1 MTSAT
6 ATAKSSPPP
15 VPALRVVHAPP
26 PVPATYAAPARTH
39 APAAPAAAIK
49 APPKGLLAALNQP
62 KKVKEFSKKELVD
75 LFRGL
80 GSMLRA
86 QINTADALKYYGH
99 GLPNKPMTEALMRIR
114 DDINAGM
121 NVHEA
126 FRRTHR
132 FNETIIGLIQA
143 GSDAGQLHQAFQSL
157 AARLKTELF
166 FTKQIKKA
174 TITPG
179 VIIGVLTGAFIV
191 SQVKIVPQ
199 VEEMLNGVG
208 SKPDGMTAISFK
220 VSHFTQAV
228 WPMFLIAVI
237 TIAVIIVRSAHVR
250 NLILGFTMSKWRLM
264 RLLIMSLRQMTF
276 ISTIRLLHSN
286 GINLAKS
293 IRVSANSVRNTP
305 FYDELRTAADQYEHS
320 GVPLSTAFAKFTS
333 VDAQVTHMLA
343 IGEKSASLDSQLEML
358 SEMYEEDSQNHMNTF
373 SAAISFIVLLM
384 AVSLI
389 AAVFVGTFLPIFLMG
404 PKMMQSGI

>member
-1 MTSAT
+1 MISAT
-6 ATAKSSPPP
+6 PTTTSSG
-15 VPALRVVHAPP
+15 PASVQAPS
-26 PVPATYAAPARTH
+26 TL
-39 APAAPAAAIK
+39 K
-49 APPKGLLAALNQP
+49 ADSTTVPKGLMGTFNKP
-62 KKVKEFSKKELVD
+62 KKTKEFSKKVLVD

-86 QINTADALKYYGH
+86 QINTADALKYYSQ
-99 GLPNKPMTEALMRIR
+99 GLPNKTMVDALVHIR
-114 DDINAGM
+114 EDINAGM

-126 FRRTHR
+126 FRRTKR

-143 GSDAGQLHQAFQSL
+143 GSDAGQLHHAFQSL
-157 AARLKTELF
+157 ATRLKSELF
-166 FTKQIKKA
+166 FQKQLKKA

-179 VIIGVLTGAFIV
+179 IIICVLSGAFIT

-199 VEEMLNGVG
+199 VEAMLLGVNA
-208 SKPDGMTAISFK
+208 KPDGMTAISFK
-220 VSHFTQAV
+220 VSHFTQAA
-228 WPMFLIAVI
+228 WPFFVGAIIAIAV
-237 TIAVIIVRSAHVR
+237 TIFKSPHVR
-250 NLILGFTMSKWRLM
+250 NIILGLVMSKWRLL

-276 ISTIRLLHSN
+276 ISTIKLLHSN

-305 FYDELRTAADQYEHS
+305 FYNELRTAADKYEHS
-320 GVPLSTAFAKFTS
+320 GVPLSTAFAKYTS
-333 VDAQVTHMLA
+333 VDAQVTHMLS
-343 IGEKSASLDSQLEML
+343 IGEKSASLDSQLDML
-358 SEMYEEDSQNHMNTF
+358 AEMYEEDLQNHMNSF
-373 SAAISFIVLLM
+373 AAAISFVVLLI